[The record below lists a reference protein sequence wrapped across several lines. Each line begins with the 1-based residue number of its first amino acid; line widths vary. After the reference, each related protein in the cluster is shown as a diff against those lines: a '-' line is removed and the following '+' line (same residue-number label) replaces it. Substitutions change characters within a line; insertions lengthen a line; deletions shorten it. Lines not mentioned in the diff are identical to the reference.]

1 MAPSWIQG
9 GDDAMRLSAAM
20 EGDSMAIVLALLLA
34 FIGVM
39 VAAIG
44 AMVGLGVAVFFGLPA
59 TICVV
64 AGAALAVLGAI
75 VLERHALQPGQPVRG
90 HR

>member
-1 MAPSWIQG
+1 
-9 GDDAMRLSAAM
+9 
-20 EGDSMAIVLALLLA
+20 MAIVLAMLLA

-44 AMVGLGVAVFFGLPA
+44 ALLGMGVAAFFGLPI
-59 TICVV
+59 TICVA
-64 AGAALAVLGAI
+64 AGAAIAVLGALL
-75 VLERHALQPGQPVRG
+75 LERRALQTGHTVGG

>member
-1 MAPSWIQG
+1 
-9 GDDAMRLSAAM
+9 
-20 EGDSMAIVLALLLA
+20 MAIVLTLLLA

-44 AMVGLGVAVFFGLPA
+44 ALIGIGAAAFLGLPA
-59 TICVV
+59 TICVPT
-64 AGAALAVLGAI
+64 GAAIAVLGAI
-75 VLERHALQPGQPVRG
+75 LSEHHASRVDPFVGE

>member
-1 MAPSWIQG
+1 
-9 GDDAMRLSAAM
+9 
-20 EGDSMAIVLALLLA
+20 MAIVLALLLA

-44 AMVGLGVAVFFGLPA
+44 AMIGLGVAVFFGLA
-59 TICVV
+59 TTICVP
-64 AGAALAVLGAI
+64 AGAALAVLGSI
-75 VLERHALQPGQPVRG
+75 VLERRAVQSGEPIRG